1 MSRRD
6 SVPAVSLPP
15 PAVSELDIRGVE
27 QRAKELPVAGFR
39 RGYRVA
45 QVDGF
50 LSQAVASL
58 RALLAEN
65 EGLRAGVDPGNLWYQ
80 GSSATPPRTPAEVGA
95 QTFELARSGSAYRMR
110 EVDELLDEVIHLLTR
125 LEAENELLRARRT
138 LH

>member
-1 MSRRD
+1 
-6 SVPAVSLPP
+6 VSPQHPL
-15 PAVSELDIRGVE
+15 VSELDIRRVE
-27 QRAKELPVAGFR
+27 QRSKELPFAGYR

-50 LSQAVASL
+50 LRQVVVSL

-65 EGLRAGVDPGNLWYQ
+65 EGLRAGVDPGNLWHQ
-80 GSSATPPRTPAEVGA
+80 GASVSSPRTPADVAA

-125 LEAENELLRARRT
+125 LEAENELLRAQST
-138 LH
+138 LR